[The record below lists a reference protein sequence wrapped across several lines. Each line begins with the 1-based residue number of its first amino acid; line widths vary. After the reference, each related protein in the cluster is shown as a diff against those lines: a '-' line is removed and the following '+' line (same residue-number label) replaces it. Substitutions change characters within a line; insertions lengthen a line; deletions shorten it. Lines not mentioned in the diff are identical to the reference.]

1 MVFGSFSD
9 YGTLQTCFPTY
20 LLSRLCDVGS
30 NKKKRKIPNDIGEW
44 GRQINTELFLFF
56 GSTTSVSSR
65 KKDKYFLS
73 PIAKKAE
80 MKF

>member
-1 MVFGSFSD
+1 MVFGSFC
-9 YGTLQTCFPTY
+9 TLQTCFPTY
-20 LLSRLCDVGS
+20 FLSCLCDVGS
-30 NKKKRKIPNDIGEW
+30 NQKKRKIPNDIGKW
-44 GRQINTELFLFF
+44 GCQINTELFLSV
-56 GSTTSVSSR
+56 GSTTNVSSG